1 MDAYLCK
8 KGFRLG
14 EYLQHVQFTVR
25 VDIEAF
31 AGHFFSI
38 ISSVKNGYQFMSV
51 STAEFP
57 V

>member
-14 EYLQHVQFTVR
+14 GYLQHVQFTVR
-25 VDIEAF
+25 VDIDAF